1 MKKFIAI
8 ACIMLAFTACK
19 KDGKADA
26 TKKAADTKKAAEK
39 KAADTKKEAEKK

>member
-19 KDGKADA
+19 KDAKPAD
-26 TKKAADTKKAAEK
+26 KKAADTKKAAEK
-39 KAADTKKEAEKK
+39 KADDAKKAAEKK

>member
-19 KDGKADA
+19 KEAAKTD
-26 TKKAADTKKAAEK
+26 KKAADTKKAADK
-39 KAADTKKEAEKK
+39 KAADTKKAADKK